1 MKTKQL
7 PTSIPST
14 ELRNSVKK
22 WGGGCGT
29 KEYKYFFKGMVPFD
43 LQSLVL
49 STVAQGQP
57 YHYA

>member
-1 MKTKQL
+1 MKTKLLPVSIASIQL
-7 PTSIPST
+7 HNP
-14 ELRNSVKK
+14 VKK
-22 WGGGCGT
+22 CGGGGT

-49 STVAQGQP
+49 STVVQGQP